1 MTNRTAEYYNSL
13 SGGGGI
19 NSTTFST
26 HSSTSTTTLTSVF
39 GRNQNNPQNNPQNN
53 QQSQITPQILTA
65 PTSTLFPPQSTQTL
79 TNSLS
84 IYLQDMS
91 RMRKRMIR
99 ENNVVQIQHTQ
110 RANTPLFPPNNTKP
124 FTQTLQTGRLS
135 SLLTQDYLSNAFLD
149 PNSTTKTWLGIYQ
162 LKMKQFKH
170 LNLYDLDLR
179 GLVPN
184 PLKLQAQLFRMAL
197 EVNHVKNEFHFG
209 TNYNQNFDHS
219 KKGNNSIWN
228 DLKSNFE
235 LNNQNIKKN
244 TKFSSLD
251 EYLQNN
257 VSPNNIFLPGN
268 PSLEGKDT
276 FYALDPVVQS
286 RQWSDLH
293 HSLGTPRH

>member
-1 MTNRTAEYYNSL
+1 MELIKTKKNNSKHNNPKSHSFAYHNSISMTNRTAEYYNSL

-209 TNYNQNFDHS
+209 DGPTPHQAW
-219 KKGNNSIWN
+219 I
-228 DLKSNFE
+228 
-235 LNNQNIKKN
+235 
-244 TKFSSLD
+244 
-251 EYLQNN
+251 
-257 VSPNNIFLPGN
+257 
-268 PSLEGKDT
+268 
-276 FYALDPVVQS
+276 A
-286 RQWSDLH
+286 RSDLPTAQQE
-293 HSLGTPRH
+293 SVSVTP